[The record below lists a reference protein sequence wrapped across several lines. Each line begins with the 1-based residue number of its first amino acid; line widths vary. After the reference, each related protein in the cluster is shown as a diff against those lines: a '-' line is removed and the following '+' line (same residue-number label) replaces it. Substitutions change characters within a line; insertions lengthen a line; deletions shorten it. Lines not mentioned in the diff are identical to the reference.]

1 MQDGKFVEMN
11 KGLRFIWELL
21 TKAVSALK
29 PLKYRHLWNPYSFG
43 SVKKC
48 SLLKR
53 VRHLGCIDFEV
64 CHYQAGST
72 TNHTFCTLAA
82 DIDANTQCT
91 LQMVKH
97 IIYVH
102 CDAYTH
108 CRRFSYLHT
117 MTTVYIYGI
126 RTHMHI
132 LTLHET
138 INSPQQLPQTGNR

>member
-1 MQDGKFVEMN
+1 MQDGKLVETNMLEVHMRTAHQSSSSHRN
-11 KGLRFIWELL
+11 TDINIIHTVL
-21 TKAVSALK
+21 AVS
-29 PLKYRHLWNPYSFG
+29 
-43 SVKKC
+43 KC

-64 CHYQAGST
+64 CHYQAGRT

-82 DIDANTQCT
+82 DIDANRQCT
-91 LQMVKH
+91 LQRVKH

-117 MTTVYIYGI
+117 MTTVYIYDI
-126 RTHMHI
+126 HTHVHI

-138 INSPQQLPQTGNR
+138 INSPQQLPQIGNR